1 MLALPKLTEIKKQI
15 PKSMIYKKFQMNTS
29 QKEKMDTDISK
40 IVITNE
46 ISQRSCNIAEG
57 ENIKSFFVIVITL
70 KNKDYLKENIIAIS
84 KLIPQN
90 TLLLLE
96 YQDEIKLAIYHTK
109 LIQSEWKQKEDTKI
123 GLQGLNL
130 DKVWENIIIDI
141 GKIEIQEN
149 RTLDEQIAVDEE
161 KQKILKEIEKLEKQA
176 RAEKQPKKKFEL
188 VSKINQLKRKIGDV

>member
-1 MLALPKLTEIKKQI
+1 MLALPKSTEIKKQI

-29 QKEKMDTDISK
+29 QKEKMDTDISR

-46 ISQRSCNIAEG
+46 ISQRSCNIAQG
-57 ENIKSFFVIVITL
+57 EAIKSFFVIAINL

-90 TLLLLE
+90 TLLVLE

-141 GKIEIQEN
+141 GKIKIQEN
-149 RTLDEQIAVDEE
+149 RTLAEQIVVDEQKE
-161 KQKILKEIEKLEKQA
+161 KLLKEIAKLEKQA
-176 RAEKQPKKKFEL
+176 RVEKQPKKKFEL
-188 VSKINQLKRKIGDV
+188 VQQIKKLKEELEG